1 MTYQTI
7 IAAHPA
13 AQGID
18 PRHILAHMRCEH
30 GCLDGLS
37 RGSMEYEIEIAA
49 GVTRENPW
57 LAERLARSFG
67 L

>member
-1 MTYQTI
+1 MTYQSI

-18 PRHILAHMRCEH
+18 PRHILAHMRCENR
-30 GCLDGLS
+30 CLDGLS
-37 RGSMEYEIEIAA
+37 PGTLEHEIEIAA
-49 GVTRENPW
+49 GVTRMNPW
-57 LAERLARSFG
+57 LAERLARSYG